1 VPNLLESLAGLYQTV
16 DSRLVCFK
24 RLVKLSGRLELL
36 LTQVD
41 KQV

>member
-1 VPNLLESLAGLYQTV
+1 MPNLLESLAGLYQTV